1 MSVHLITVHAM
12 SALHPG
18 TGSADGTIDMPI
30 AREKTTN
37 VPIIPGSTI
46 KGVLR
51 SMASQKLATRFGDVD
66 RAGMVQFSDVFTLLL
81 PVRSLAGVYALVTSP
96 YLIRRFLRDTAL
108 AGKQAVLNAQE
119 LEQLQVDSAFV
130 HVTKK
135 SVIKLNDQRV
145 VFEDLDLR
153 VESSTSEIITQLA
166 DEIQTYAPQ
175 VNASNHLCVV
185 SDDTMSFLL
194 ETATEI
200 RGRNRLDDNKVVV
213 DGQLWYEEMLPAESL
228 LCGIMNIVAPA
239 DQRESIF
246 NELVELCKKPV
257 VFGGKATT
265 GHGYCTVTIK
275 K

>member
-1 MSVHLITVHAM
+1 MSVHLITVQAM

-37 VPIIPGSTI
+37 VPIIPGSTM

-51 SMASQKLATRFGDVD
+51 SMASPKLAARFGDVD
-66 RAGMVQFSDVFTLLL
+66 RAGMVQFSDVFTFLL

-96 YLIRRFLRDTAL
+96 YLIRRFLRDIAL
-108 AGKQAVLNAQE
+108 AGKQAPISDSE
-119 LEQLQVDSAFV
+119 LQSLKVDSAYV
-130 HVTKK
+130 HVKTA
-135 SVIKLNDQRV
+135 SAVKLSDQRV
-145 VFEDLDLR
+145 VFDDLDLR
-153 VESSTSEIITQLA
+153 VAPNTAAIVTKLA
-166 DEIQTYAPQ
+166 DAIQYFAPQ
-175 VNASNHLCVV
+175 VSASNHLCVV

-200 RGRNRLDDNKVVV
+200 RGRNRLDDNKVVA

-228 LCGIMNIVAPA
+228 LCGIVNIVAA
-239 DQRESIF
+239 GDQQASIF
-246 NELVELCKKPV
+246 NELADLSSKPI
-257 VFGGKATT
+257 VFGGKVTT
-265 GHGYCTVTIK
+265 GHGYCHVVIK

>member
-12 SALHPG
+12 SALNPG

-51 SMASQKLATRFGDVD
+51 SMASQKFATRFGDVD
-66 RAGMVQFSDVFTLLL
+66 RAGMMQFSDVFTLLL

-108 AGKQAVLNAQE
+108 AGKQAALNAEE
-119 LEQLQVDSAFV
+119 LERLQVDSAFV

-135 SVIKLNDQRV
+135 SVTKLNDERV

-153 VESSTSEIITQLA
+153 IAPNTSDIITRLA
-166 DEIQTYAPQ
+166 DEIQTFAPQ

-228 LCGIMNIVAPA
+228 LCGIVNIVAPA
-239 DQRESIF
+239 DLRESIF
-246 NELVELCKKPV
+246 NELVTLCKKPV

-265 GHGYCTVTIK
+265 GHGYCNVTIK

>member
-51 SMASQKLATRFGDVD
+51 SMASRTLAAHFGDVE
-66 RAGMVQFSDVFTLLL
+66 RAGMVQFSDAFTLLL

-96 YLIRRFLRDTAL
+96 YLIRRFLRDIAL
-108 AGKQAVLNAQE
+108 AGKQAPISDKDLQ
-119 LEQLQVDSAFV
+119 QLTVDSGFA
-130 HVTKK
+130 HVTPT
-135 SVIKLNDQRV
+135 SCVKLSAQRV

-153 VESSTSEIITQLA
+153 VVNETSIIVKAIA
-166 DEIQTYAPQ
+166 DAIAYFAPQ
-175 VNASNHLCVV
+175 VRADEHLCVV

-200 RGRNRLDDNKVVV
+200 RGRNRLDDNKVVA

-228 LCGIMNIVAPA
+228 LCGIVNIVAQ
-239 DQRESIF
+239 DTLRNTIF
-246 NELVELCKKPV
+246 DELDALSKRPV

-265 GHGYCTVTIK
+265 GHGYCHVVIK

>member
-1 MSVHLITVHAM
+1 MSVHLITVQAM

-37 VPIIPGSTI
+37 VPIIPGSTM

-51 SMASQKLATRFGDVD
+51 SMASPKLAARFGDVD
-66 RAGMVQFSDVFTLLL
+66 RAGMVQFSDVFTFLL

-96 YLIRRFLRDTAL
+96 YLIRRFLRDIAL
-108 AGKQAVLNAQE
+108 AGKQAPISDSE
-119 LEQLQVDSAFV
+119 LQSLKVDSAYV
-130 HVTKK
+130 HVTTK
-135 SVIKLNDQRV
+135 SSLKLSDTRV

-153 VESSTSEIITQLA
+153 VAPDTAAIVTKLA
-166 DEIQTYAPQ
+166 DAIQYFAPQ
-175 VNASNHLCVV
+175 VSASNHLCVV

-200 RGRNRLDDNKVVV
+200 RGRNRLDDNKVVA

-228 LCGIMNIVAPA
+228 LCGIVNIVAA
-239 DQRESIF
+239 GDQQESIF
-246 NELVELCKKPV
+246 NELATLSGKPI

-265 GHGYCTVTIK
+265 GHGYCHVVIK

>member
-1 MSVHLITVHAM
+1 MTAHLMTIQAM

-51 SMASQKLATRFGDVD
+51 SMASPQLATRFGDAD
-66 RAGMVQFSDVFTLLL
+66 RAGMVQFSDAFTLLL
-81 PVRSLAGVYALVTSP
+81 PVRSLAGVYALATSP
-96 YLIRRFLRDTAL
+96 YLIRRFLRDIAL
-108 AGKQAVLNAQE
+108 TGKPLPISHDD
-119 LEQLQVDSAFV
+119 LLKLQVDSAYV
-130 HVTKK
+130 HVTTT
-135 SVIKLNDQRV
+135 SAVKLNDQRV

-153 VESSTSEIITQLA
+153 IAPQTSGIILQLA
-166 DEIQTYAPQ
+166 DEIAYFAPQ
-175 VNASNHLCVV
+175 VSAASHLCVV

-200 RGRNRLDDNKVVV
+200 RGRNRLDDNKVVAG
-213 DGQLWYEEMLPAESL
+213 GQLWYEELLPAETL
-228 LCGIMNIVAPA
+228 LCGIVNIVAPA
-239 DQRESIF
+239 TQHDSIF
-246 NELVELCKKPV
+246 SELADMSKRPMI
-257 VFGGKATT
+257 FGGKVTT
-265 GHGYCTVTIK
+265 GHGYCHVVIK